1 MADMADLADVANMAN
16 MAVTAVTPEEV
27 PRCPRCGTIAGGTA
41 AALDALYGEVA
52 RLRQIAERPRA
63 DQDADDDLALALKE
77 AAAREAELL
86 RQIRLLQETVARLRG
101 KIVILQ
107 RLDMLITRPTMIR
120 HFLTKGAGVA

>member
-1 MADMADLADVANMAN
+1 MADMADLADVANMTN
-16 MAVTAVTPEEV
+16 MAVTAEEI
-27 PRCPRCGTIAGGTA
+27 PRCPRCGTIAGGSA

-63 DQDADDDLALALKE
+63 DQDADDDLVLALKE

-86 RQIRLLQETVARLRG
+86 RQIRLLQETVARLRA
-101 KIVILQ
+101 KIVMLQ

>member
-1 MADMADLADVANMAN
+1 MADLADVANMTN
-16 MAVTAVTPEEV
+16 MAVTAEEI
-27 PRCPRCGTIAGGTA
+27 PRCPRCGTIAGGSA

-63 DQDADDDLALALKE
+63 DQDADDDLVLALKE

-86 RQIRLLQETVARLRG
+86 RQIRLLQETVARLRA
-101 KIVILQ
+101 KIVMLQ